1 MLASYIV
8 RRRVLSCNTY
18 GDYCDLEEEEERE
31 HGRWRREAG
40 EAREGG
46 RSEVERVVYCSV
58 LYSTVLF
65 FTVLCCT
72 VLYCTTV
79 TILCQY

>member
-18 GDYCDLEEEEERE
+18 GDYCDLEEAGERE

-46 RSEVERVVYCSV
+46 RSEVD
-58 LYSTVLF
+58 
-65 FTVLCCT
+65 CT
-72 VLYCTTV
+72 VLYCTVRYCTV
-79 TILCQY
+79 LHCTVL